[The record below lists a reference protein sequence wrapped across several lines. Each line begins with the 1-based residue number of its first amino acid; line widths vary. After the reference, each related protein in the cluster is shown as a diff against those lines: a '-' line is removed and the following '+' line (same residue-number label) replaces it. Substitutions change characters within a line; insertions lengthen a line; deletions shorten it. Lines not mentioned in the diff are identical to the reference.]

1 LHSTSEFPEI
11 FPKNVPGTSRI
22 DLTRARCT
30 DVDIVV
36 AWGDLTTEMGTA
48 GASKGLTENRGKS
61 IGKITR
67 KPGKMVIQARKNWDF
82 HEIQGI
88 YG

>member
-1 LHSTSEFPEI
+1 MFFASQYFFVKLTHIFQRTSRFQIPI
-11 FPKNVPGTSRI
+11 FAARI

-48 GASKGLTENRGKS
+48 GGPRGLERKTMGK
-61 IGKITR
+61 
-67 KPGKMVIQARKNWDF
+67 P
-82 HEIQGI
+82 
-88 YG
+88 